1 MSEPTIT
8 DYSIA
13 FCKTFAVT
21 DADLKRPGCKFRTFV
36 RIRWA
41 LWSVLRENGYTY
53 SLIARAFNRDHS
65 TVMHGIDRYA
75 VTVNCREFLAK
86 VEQAKS
92 LVPEIATQRAAGVR
106 FDLIGERELEDLKP
120 APAPKPVLPMMVP
133 REKARQLLEDVD
145 GFDWERQMRAQV
157 RKGDAR
163 FAEALR
169 QEVGAA

>member
-1 MSEPTIT
+1 MTEPTIT
-8 DYSIA
+8 DYEIA
-13 FCKTFAVT
+13 FCKTFVVT

-41 LWSVLRENGYTY
+41 LWSVLRENGYTFGQ
-53 SLIARAFNRDHS
+53 IGRAFSRDHS

-75 VTVNCREFLAK
+75 VVRHEPEFLAQ
-86 VEQAKS
+86 VEEAKA

-133 REKARQLLEDVD
+133 REKAKQLLEDVD
-145 GFDWERQMRAQV
+145 GFDWERKMRAQV

-169 QEVGAA
+169 QEVGA